1 MVRSQDRT
9 TRSGAA
15 YGTFGGQRPATSP
28 ASQRTSKSA
37 PTSLRASPKPRA
49 AGTTAV
55 LPAQRWRAYLFLC
68 GVAVFLPAAVAAL
81 LCSLGTL
88 VFLASATTVVDKS
101 LEFHRPTTVP
111 AYAGCAIAATLC
123 VLLGFWLRF
132 TAHMLWAFALSQ
144 TRRQKSMS
152 IAGEGL
158 RWAFNRRAGLTAIVF
173 SLLIY
178 EIVKGI
184 VQEFEEYTSTAA
196 AEWPLWNLF
205 EGGGSEVL
213 VLFQTLGA
221 ALEVAAYRDAEA
233 DAPRSTAA
241 AARIGW
247 RAADLRHAPWIAWLA
262 LEAGWDVIMV
272 REYFDEDDEDRR
284 GQLNPNRVR
293 ARMCAIAG
301 VVKTIGDMIDCYF
314 DGQ

>member
-1 MVRSQDRT
+1 MRSQRLT
-9 TRSGAA
+9 TRSGAP
-15 YGTFGGQRPATSP
+15 YGTDLEARPVTSP
-28 ASQRTSKSA
+28 ARQRTSKSA
-37 PTSLRASPKPRA
+37 PNSLRASPKRLV
-49 AGTTAV
+49 AGTTAEV
-55 LPAQRWRAYLFLC
+55 LPAQRGRLYIFFC
-68 GVAVFLPAAVAAL
+68 GIAVFLPAAVAAL
-81 LCSLGTL
+81 LFSLGTI
-88 VFLASATTVVDKS
+88 VILASATTVVDKS
-101 LEFHRPTTVP
+101 LVFHWPTTVP
-111 AYAGCAIAATLC
+111 AYAGCAIAAILC

-178 EIVKGI
+178 EIIKGI
-184 VQEFEEYTSTAA
+184 VQEFEEYTTT

-241 AARIGW
+241 AAWIGW
-247 RAADLRHAPWIAWLA
+247 RVADLRHAPWIAWLA

-272 REYFDEDDEDRR
+272 REYFDEHDEPA
-284 GQLNPNRVR
+284 QLNPNRVR
-293 ARMCAIAG
+293 ARMCAVAG
-301 VVKTIGDMIDCYF
+301 VVKTIGDLIDCYF
-314 DGQ
+314 DDQ